1 MPSMYLAALRGLLQ
15 RSGSAGLYNGLK
27 EVGKQLSLLPTSSF
41 GRLDVNFYIQ
51 DGKAHPSSTLGWGL
65 GAKLTFSWHPPGKLI
80 SPHFA
85 NKENESEEVK

>member
-1 MPSMYLAALRGLLQ
+1 MPSIYLTALRGLLQ

-27 EVGKQLSLLPTSSF
+27 EAGKWLSLLLTGSF

-51 DGKAHPSSTLGWGL
+51 VGKAHPSATLGWGL

-85 NKENESEEVK
+85 NKENESEDVK